1 MLKNSATHYGTIAKS
16 LHWLLALTLAAQFAL
31 GWYMTEL
38 SYYDRWYHDAPAIHK
53 ACGMLLWSLALLRIL
68 WAIYDHPPPLVRG
81 MKEWER
87 LAAKASHSTLYFM
100 TLLIPLSGYLISTA
114 KGHAIDVFGLFE
126 IPALFP
132 AVKQMEDLAGKVHYI
147 LAFGTAWLV
156 LAHVLAAL
164 KHHFIER
171 DETLTRMISHK

>member
-1 MLKNSATHYGTIAKS
+1 MLRNSLTHYGSVAKS
-16 LHWLLALTLAAQFAL
+16 LHWVLALTLGAQFTL

-53 ACGMLLWSLALLRIL
+53 ACGMLLWLLALLRIL
-68 WAIYDHPPPLVRG
+68 WTLYDRPPPLVDG
-81 MKEWER
+81 MKHWER
-87 LAAKASHSTLYFM
+87 LAAKASHSTLYLM

-114 KGHAIDVFGLFE
+114 KGAGIDMFGLFE

-132 AVKQMEDLAGKVHYI
+132 AVKQMEELAGKVHYV
-147 LAFGTAWLV
+147 LAFGTAYLV
-156 LAHVLAAL
+156 LAHMLAAL

-171 DETLTRMISHK
+171 DNTLKRMIRSN